1 MFGFIRRV
9 FIQGGASSGS
19 KRMLQAF
26 ESQRQQL
33 QEQFFTAAAESGKPR
48 GLKWIG
54 CDWLS
59 SYSLVHDAESEMFT
73 LFCGVNISF
82 EAIEGGDMEGIEA
95 VSMIRDGS
103 AVFHAQGGRWG
114 TGGRVLFNVVPQTAA
129 TIAAPGQPVLA
140 ESDGSNP
147 G

>member
-1 MFGFIRRV
+1 
-9 FIQGGASSGS
+9 
-19 KRMLQAF
+19 MLQAF

-33 QEQFFTAAAESGKPR
+33 QEQFFAAAAASGKPR

-59 SYSLVHDAESEMFT
+59 SYSLVQDTETRMFT
-73 LFCGVNISF
+73 MFCGVNISF
-82 EAIEGGDMEGIEA
+82 EAVEGGDMEGVEA

-103 AVFHAQGGRWG
+103 AVFHAQDGRWG
-114 TGGRVLFNVVPQTAA
+114 TGGRVLFNVVPKTAA
-129 TIAAPGQPVLA
+129 TIAAPGQAVLA
-140 ESDGSNP
+140 ESEGSSP